1 MMQGRLGTVAL
12 ALALGVACGGGS
24 ADQNGGAAAQE
35 GDGAAHVAR
44 IDPCTL
50 VTKDEIR
57 KEIEAGQEPS
67 HLARLNSGGAVWS
80 ITTES
85 VTHGESKD
93 CSIKWEVT
101 ANGEMRQRGDFSVT
115 VATGEWFKTDLED
128 MKRRK
133 QPVAIPGIGDEAYFI
148 DGSSRSP
155 YARVGDLAIGI
166 DHSEGQPAVDLLRT
180 AVARVH

>member
-1 MMQGRLGTVAL
+1 MKGKLGPVAL

-24 ADQNGGAAAQE
+24 ANQSEAAAAQE

-57 KEIEAGQEPS
+57 KKVEAGQEPS

-85 VTHGESKD
+85 VTHGESRD
-93 CSIKWEVT
+93 CLIKWEVT
-101 ANGEMRQRGDFSVT
+101 ANGEMRQRGDLSVT
-115 VATGEWFKTDLED
+115 IATGEWFRTNLED
-128 MKRRK
+128 MKRTK
-133 QPVAIPGIGDEAYFI
+133 QPVAIPGVGDEAYFI
-148 DGSSRSP
+148 GGSSRSP

-166 DHSEGQPAVDLLRT
+166 ENSVGQPAVDLLRT
-180 AVARVH
+180 AVARVQ

>member
-1 MMQGRLGTVAL
+1 MTRDKLGPVAL
-12 ALALGVACGGGS
+12 ALALAVACGGGS
-24 ADQNGGAAAQE
+24 ASRGGATAAQE

-44 IDPCTL
+44 MDPCAL

-57 KEIEAGQEPS
+57 KKIEANQEPS

-85 VTHGESKD
+85 IAHGESRD
-93 CSIKWEVT
+93 CLIKWEVT
-101 ANGEMRQRGDFSVT
+101 ANGEMRQRGDFYVT
-115 VATGEWFKTDLED
+115 VATGEWFKTNLED
-128 MKRRK
+128 MQRTK

-148 DGSSRSP
+148 GGTSRSP
-155 YARVGDLAIGI
+155 YARVGDLAIGVEN
-166 DHSEGQPAVDLLRT
+166 SVGQPAVDLLRA